1 MTLYARDLMQTALI
15 TVAPD
20 TPFLQIQHLFV
31 VAQISGAPVVDHRGA
46 VLGVISSVDL
56 LRAVDQACDEDV
68 DIGPVPVG
76 TSTPSPSR
84 DSLELSEDLKSL
96 VATDIATPGA
106 VWVSPDDKI
115 SEVARVMR
123 TEGIHRVLVGREQRL
138 EGILSTF
145 DLLKAL

>member
-1 MTLYARDLMQTALI
+1 MSMFARDLMQTEVI

-31 VAQISGAPVVDHRGA
+31 VAQISGAPVVDHSGA

-68 DIGPVPVG
+68 DVGPVRVG
-76 TSTPSPSR
+76 TSTPSPSH
-84 DSLELSEDLKSL
+84 DSTDLSEDLRSL

-106 VWVSPDDKI
+106 VWVSPDDTI

-123 TEGIHRVLVGREQRL
+123 TQGIHRVLVGREQRL
-138 EGILSTF
+138 EGILSSF